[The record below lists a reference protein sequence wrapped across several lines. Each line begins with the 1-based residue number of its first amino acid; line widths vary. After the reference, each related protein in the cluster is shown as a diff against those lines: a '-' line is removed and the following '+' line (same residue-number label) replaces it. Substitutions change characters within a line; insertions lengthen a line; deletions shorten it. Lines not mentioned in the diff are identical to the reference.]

1 MQYLTS
7 LSLDGLTGLLLNLNK
22 GLTYKTPQNKGITH
36 NTPRKTI
43 SNFFFIHSFIS
54 LQYDSYV
61 NTEK

>member
-43 SNFFFIHSFIS
+43 SNFFSFILS
-54 LQYDSYV
+54 FLY
-61 NTEK
+61 NTILT